1 MGVRAEQQ
9 ARRDRMVMSAATDL
23 FWTQGYTATTIPM
36 IAEKAGVAVGTVAKV
51 GSKPWLEA
59 RHTDTTPG
67 PWEV

>member
-1 MGVRAEQQ
+1 MDGSVVCAVVAPAIQAE
-9 ARRDRMVMSAATDL
+9 
-23 FWTQGYTATTIPM
+23 I
-36 IAEKAGVAVGTVAKV
+36 VAKV